1 MLTARIKIGDG
12 QVVDTQTYGLVYLD
26 SDKVV
31 GAPTKGFESTQYP
44 EEEGEHIMPK
54 TVDAAFDYKAKF
66 FIQATTLQSA
76 NDRIAAFNALL
87 YSQAQGSDTKT
98 FKQVEFYNDY
108 KRHKI
113 VGIPQPMAEAT
124 EFWRDMKNQV
134 NDVVIVELNIRV
146 TKPSLCDFALSSGSG
161 SGGGQSA

>member
-87 YSQAQGSDTKT
+87 YSQEQGSDTKT

-113 VGIPQPMAEAT
+113 VGYPQPIAEAT
-124 EFWRDMKNQV
+124 EFWRDMQNQI

-161 SGGGQSA
+161 SGGGQSV